1 MNNDSEN
8 TFNLTDN
15 DVLKIREKF
24 LFKMGNKQVN
34 VYIKTDLNNPRI
46 EYSEN
51 ISSITE
57 KKTLEISKIERF
69 YERNNK
75 VNNKNYNNK
84 FMGII
89 EIIAKDAKETLNFTT
104 YDENKHF
111 QFISELNKYALG

>member
-1 MNNDSEN
+1 
-8 TFNLTDN
+8 
-15 DVLKIREKF
+15 
-24 LFKMGNKQVN
+24 MGNKQVN